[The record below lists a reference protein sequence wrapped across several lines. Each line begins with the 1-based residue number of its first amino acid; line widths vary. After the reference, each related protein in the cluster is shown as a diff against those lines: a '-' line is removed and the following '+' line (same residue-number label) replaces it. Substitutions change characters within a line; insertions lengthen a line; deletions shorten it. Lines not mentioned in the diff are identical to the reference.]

1 MKGSINLDEA
11 TAVAQTGANNDK
23 IQIDLLGG
31 TVIKVRLLPARAH
44 RASLRLTLIL
54 Q

>member
-23 IQIDLLGG
+23 IQINLHGG
-31 TVIKVRLLPARAH
+31 TVIKVRQLLVYPPAPIVP
-44 RASLRLTLIL
+44 LCD
-54 Q
+54 